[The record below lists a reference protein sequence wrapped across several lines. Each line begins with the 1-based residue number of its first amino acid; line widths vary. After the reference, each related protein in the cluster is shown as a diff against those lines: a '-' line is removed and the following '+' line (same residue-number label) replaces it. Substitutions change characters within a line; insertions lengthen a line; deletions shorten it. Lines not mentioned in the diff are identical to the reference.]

1 MPIRLRKSARY
12 SSKLYKAI
20 LAHAQKGVTN
30 LFGRNIRIPVAETL
44 ILFAD
49 IGLDILQLLINA
61 LRFETFAGGFVGFS
75 IPKRGANDK
84 FAAEL
89 RLRTV
94 DRNTTH
100 DGNLTVFFRLPFHV
114 EKDLEHAALHD
125 NLNFV
130 VLLNIKS
137 SYLVCEN
144 SMQEAE
150 N

>member
-94 DRNTTH
+94 DRNTAMTGIWP
-100 DGNLTVFFRLPFHV
+100 DFSDCLFT
-114 EKDLEHAALHD
+114 
-125 NLNFV
+125 
-130 VLLNIKS
+130 
-137 SYLVCEN
+137 
-144 SMQEAE
+144 
-150 N
+150 

>member
-1 MPIRLRKSARY
+1 M
-12 SSKLYKAI
+12 
-20 LAHAQKGVTN
+20 
-30 LFGRNIRIPVAETL
+30 
-44 ILFAD
+44 
-49 IGLDILQLLINA
+49 
-61 LRFETFAGGFVGFS
+61 
-75 IPKRGANDK
+75 
-84 FAAEL
+84 
-89 RLRTV
+89 
-94 DRNTTH
+94 
-100 DGNLTVFFRLPFHV
+100 FFRLPFHV